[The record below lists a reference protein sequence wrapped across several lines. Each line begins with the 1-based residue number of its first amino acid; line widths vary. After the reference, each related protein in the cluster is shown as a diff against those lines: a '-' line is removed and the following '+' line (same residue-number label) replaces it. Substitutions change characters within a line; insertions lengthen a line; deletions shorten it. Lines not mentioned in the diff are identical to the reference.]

1 MSLRRVGLESVAFPY
16 SAWRVS
22 TPPPTNPLIKLP
34 FAEAPRSGWVL
45 ACACVRP
52 GGSKEGQVK
61 TRLITSCVAIGGA
74 FLAFAA
80 SAAPFIART
89 NFFTDVLGPSATFA
103 VPAGS
108 YLHLDT
114 TATSPYLPSEVTA
127 TATYSLDPSIVRSLT
142 FYTGPIFAEKNFD
155 RFLTNLSLTSAWN
168 LRVTDP
174 SGPTDGVF
182 DAIADPE
189 FLPLVL
195 NLHVVQDGTTPLVA
209 WDLPD
214 LSAFDAD
221 RIRVR
226 VTDASTDIQI
236 FQSENLPVSATSYM
250 IPDGVLDIGGSYEFR
265 VMLDDLTGA
274 FGEPVRALE
283 NRSNTFTGAVSIV
296 PEPGTLALLGLGIA
310 GLAALRRRPQ

>member
-1 MSLRRVGLESVAFPY
+1 V
-16 SAWRVS
+16 
-22 TPPPTNPLIKLP
+22 
-34 FAEAPRSGWVL
+34 
-45 ACACVRP
+45 
-52 GGSKEGQVK
+52 SKEGQLK

-80 SAAPFIART
+80 SAAPVITRT
-89 NFFTDVLGPSATFA
+89 NFFTDVFGPSATFA

-108 YLHLDT
+108 YLQLDT
-114 TATSPYLPSEVTA
+114 TVTSPFLPAEVAA
-127 TATYSLDPSIVRSLT
+127 TATYSLDPGIVRSLN
-142 FYTGPIFAEKNFD
+142 FYTGPIFAEKNFN

-174 SGPTDGVF
+174 SGSTDGVF

-195 NLHVVQDGTTPLVA
+195 NLHVVQDGTTPLIA

-226 VTDASTDIQI
+226 VTDASSGVPI
-236 FQSENLPVSATSYM
+236 FQSGNLPVSATNYM

-274 FGEPVRALE
+274 FGDPVRALE

-296 PEPGTLALLGLGIA
+296 PEPGTLALLGLGIV
-310 GLAALRRRPQ
+310 GLAALRRRTQ

>member
-1 MSLRRVGLESVAFPY
+1 M
-16 SAWRVS
+16 
-22 TPPPTNPLIKLP
+22 
-34 FAEAPRSGWVL
+34 
-45 ACACVRP
+45 
-52 GGSKEGQVK
+52 K
-61 TRLITSCVAIGGA
+61 TRLITSCVALGGA
-74 FLAFAA
+74 FLTCTAFAA
-80 SAAPFIART
+80 PVITRV
-89 NFFTDVLGPSATFA
+89 NFFTDVMGPSATFP
-103 VPAGS
+103 VVAGS

-114 TATSPYLPSEVTA
+114 TATSPFLPSEVTA
-127 TATYSLDPSIVRSLT
+127 TATYSLDPGIVRSLN

-174 SGPTDGVF
+174 SGSTDGVF

-236 FQSENLPVSATSYM
+236 FQSENLPVSTTSYM
-250 IPDGVLDIGGSYEFR
+250 IPDGIVGIGGSYEFR

-274 FGEPVRALE
+274 FGEPDRTLE

-310 GLAALRRRPQ
+310 GLAALRRRTR